1 LRLEAV
7 TTTFTS
13 GTSYF
18 GSNNYVEYRAG
29 TLPIIISAPHDGTL
43 EPTDIPDRTCA
54 NCTIA
59 RDLSTKPLAEA
70 MSAAIEARFG
80 CKPHLIFTTL
90 HRKKLDPNREIGEAS
105 LGNLQ
110 SEMAWHDYHNFI
122 EAARKNI
129 IGTQNR
135 GILIDV
141 HGHGHA
147 IDRIEWGYLLEG
159 ADLRLPD
166 ATLLGTSYINE
177 SSIRRLVADNIAAR
191 NLPQLVRGTYAL
203 GTLLA
208 NAGYPSVPSASDVAP
223 QAADSYFSGG
233 FITDRYGSHDNSAFD
248 AVQMETYYTGLRNN
262 STSRAN
268 FGTAF
273 ATAIQTFLNQHYY
286 TSVPCGTVTL
296 PVALLDFKG
305 TPQYNGNLLT
315 WTTANEV
322 NNKGFNVEKLMNNG
336 EWATLGFKTSAR
348 FKTSPTLNKTSPT
361 LNTTYD
367 FLDNQPFTASY
378 YRLRQI
384 DNDGK
389 ETLSKIIS
397 IARVE
402 TRHALSLHPNP
413 AHNSLTIN
421 YPMGV
426 QKESVQYTVVNMLG
440 QTLLQG
446 VLKGNNLDISSL
458 PTGAFMLKIGEEQA
472 QFFKQ

>member
-1 LRLEAV
+1 
-7 TTTFTS
+7 
-13 GTSYF
+13 
-18 GSNNYVEYRAG
+18 
-29 TLPIIISAPHDGTL
+29 LPIIISAPHDGTL
-43 EPTDIPDRTCA
+43 EPTDIPDRTCT
-54 NCTIA
+54 NCVIA
-59 RDLSTKPLAEA
+59 RDISTKPLAEA

-90 HRKKLDPNREIGEAS
+90 HRKKLDANREIGEAS

-110 SEMAWHDYHNFI
+110 SEMAWHDYHNFV

-159 ADLRLPD
+159 SDLRLPD
-166 ATLLGTSYINE
+166 ATLAGTSYINE

-223 QAADSYFSGG
+223 QTTESYFPGG
-233 FITDRYGSHDNSAFD
+233 FITDRYGSRDNSPFD
-248 AVQMETYYTGLRNN
+248 AVQIETYYTGLRNN

-273 ATAIQTFLNQHYY
+273 ATAIQTFLTQHYY
-286 TSVPCGTVTL
+286 TAIPCGLGVL
-296 PVALLDFKG
+296 PLELMNFKG
-305 TPQYNGNLLT
+305 TPQYNGNFLT

-322 NNKGFNVEKLMNNG
+322 NNKGFDVERLMING
-336 EWATLGFKTSAR
+336 KWETLGFVNAACGGRGKACLVS
-348 FKTSPTLNKTSPT
+348 TSPTTAT
-361 LNTTYD
+361 VTYD
-367 FLDNQPFTASY
+367 FIDNQPFKTSY
-378 YRLRQI
+378 YRLRQM

-389 ETLSKIIS
+389 ETLSKVIS
-397 IARVE
+397 VANVGTRDRMYLRVYPSV
-402 TRHALSLHPNP
+402 TTGV
-413 AHNSLTIN
+413 LTIETTQTADYQVIN
-421 YPMGV
+421 LLGEVV
-426 QKESVQYTVVNMLG
+426 QTSP
-440 QTLLQG
+440 TLIPTSPTLMPTSPTLIDVSALPQG
-446 VLKGNNLDISSL
+446 VYILKVG
-458 PTGAFMLKIGEEQA
+458 TEQA
-472 QFFKQ
+472 TFIKQ